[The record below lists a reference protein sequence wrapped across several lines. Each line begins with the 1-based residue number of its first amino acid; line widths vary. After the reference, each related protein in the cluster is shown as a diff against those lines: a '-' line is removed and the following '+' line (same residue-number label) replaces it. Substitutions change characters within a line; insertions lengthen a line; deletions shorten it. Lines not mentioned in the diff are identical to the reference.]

1 MHHWA
6 HLGRRNCD
14 PWWENETAWH
24 RNWKNRFPEH
34 CREICHTAPDGEIH
48 IADIK
53 TPTGI
58 VIEVQHSG
66 MTDAERLS
74 RESFYG
80 NLVWVVDGSAFRE
93 NFDILCM
100 LPDPTS
106 EIAQDVVWWKATRR
120 AEAYF
125 WRPSENPEATN
136 AANST
141 MVRIHSVREIEED
154 ISRAYRGHCQ
164 YRWVRP
170 RKMWLETMSP
180 VYIDF
185 GGDVL
190 AKLETYDRYGLLC
203 IRFVSKERFVH
214 DAMFEESAQAI
225 ATRFANAESAEQEIR
240 QLALTA
246 PPRALS
252 LSPVEETIPSLDHSP
267 SINVDDDIPF

>member
-1 MHHWA
+1 
-6 HLGRRNCD
+6 
-14 PWWENETAWH
+14 
-24 RNWKNRFPEH
+24 
-34 CREICHTAPDGEIH
+34 
-48 IADIK
+48 
-53 TPTGI
+53 
-58 VIEVQHSG
+58 
-66 MTDAERLS
+66 
-74 RESFYG
+74 
-80 NLVWVVDGSAFRE
+80 
-93 NFDILCM
+93 
-100 LPDPTS
+100 
-106 EIAQDVVWWKATRR
+106 
-120 AEAYF
+120 
-125 WRPSENPEATN
+125 
-136 AANST
+136 
-141 MVRIHSVREIEED
+141 
-154 ISRAYRGHCQ
+154 
-164 YRWVRP
+164 
-170 RKMWLETMSP
+170 MSP